1 MPKVDR
7 TKAQRTERQAYPG
20 KLVHRTDGCWKTRL
34 GDALGLTQMGVG
46 EVELMPGSAT
56 GLLHY
61 HHGADEMV
69 FVLEGE
75 VTLVEEGGVE
85 EVLRAGDAAGWKA
98 GDVVGHS
105 IENRSEKPA
114 RLLEIGT
121 RPAEDTAVYIGL
133 DLMYRARHGADI
145 TIRSRS
151 GRPYEHGEEVPRIE
165 ELSMDARRS

>member
-7 TKAQRTERQAYPG
+7 NTTQRTERQAYPG

-34 GDALGLTQMGVG
+34 GDPIGLTQMGVG
-46 EVELMPGSAT
+46 EVELEPGSAT

-61 HHGADEMV
+61 HHGADEMIY
-69 FVLEGE
+69 VLEGE

-98 GDVVGHS
+98 GDVVGHT
-105 IENRSEKPA
+105 IENRSDKPA

-121 RPAEDTAVYIGL
+121 RPSEDTAIYVGL
-133 DLMYRARHGADI
+133 DLMYRSRHGGNI

-151 GRPYEHGEEVPRIE
+151 GRSYREGEEVPEIE
-165 ELSMDARRS
+165 DPPLEARR

>member
-7 TKAQRTERQAYPG
+7 TTAPRTERQAYPG

-34 GDALGLTQMGVG
+34 GDPIGLTQMGVG
-46 EVELMPGSAT
+46 EVELAPGSAT

-61 HHGADEMV
+61 HNGADEMIY
-69 FVLEGE
+69 VLEGE

-98 GDVVGHS
+98 GSTVGHT
-105 IENRSEKPA
+105 IENRSDKPA

-121 RPAEDTAVYIGL
+121 RPAEDTAFYVGI
-133 DLMYRARHGADI
+133 DMMYRALYGTNI
-145 TIRSRS
+145 TIRKRS
-151 GRPYEHGEEVPRIE
+151 GQKFAKGEEPAPLDDGRPE
-165 ELSMDARRS
+165 DR

>member
-7 TKAQRTERQAYPG
+7 ATAPRTERQAYPG

-34 GDALGLTQMGVG
+34 GDPLGLTQFGVG
-46 EVELMPGSAT
+46 EVELAPGSAT

-61 HHGADEMV
+61 HHGADEMIY
-69 FVLEGE
+69 VLEGE

-85 EVLRAGDAAGWKA
+85 EVLGAGDAAGWKA
-98 GDVVGHS
+98 GDVVGHT
-105 IENRSEKPA
+105 IENRSDKPA

-121 RPAEDTAVYIGL
+121 RPAEDTAVYVGL
-133 DLMYRARHGADI
+133 DLMYRALYGAGI

-151 GRPYEHGEEVPRIE
+151 GRPYEAGEEVAEIE
-165 ELSMDARRS
+165 ELPMERRR